1 MCHCRLSV
9 LNPKYR
15 ALLKEGAL
23 TMDEVVALPDSRILV
38 PCGKCSACRRQK
50 ALTWRG
56 RLLREFDDY
65 LNSLGITPRDN
76 YLDLPV
82 YFVTLTVSDKWRALV
97 EDSPSACMRW
107 FFEDIR
113 ALNNNKSLRH
123 WFIVEYGDYKK
134 YTGRIH
140 FHGIFFGLGSL
151 TYAQIR
157 RCWRFGKRVDISRV
171 RSRACMTYV
180 TKYITKGNNHA
191 LVQAATGRF
200 PHLSKIYSSAG
211 IGSSLYTDSFS
222 SIAKSASLLGPVT
235 VSYMNFKFAV
245 PYYYMRRAMDKV
257 SPHLAEQRR
266 ILNSF
271 IRQFCGWLNFFGIKI
286 PSVNFNPN
294 AMFADGVRYLPARL
308 RRYAHLALLE
318 SNPSPPSIDFAR
330 RQVKQLLKL
339 FSLYE
344 YDHLRPPGFLS
355 EIQCALRAV

>member
-15 ALLKEGAL
+15 SLIKEGAL
-23 TMDEVVALPDSRILV
+23 TMDEVASLPDSRILV

-65 LNSLGITPRDN
+65 LESLNIAPADTH
-76 YLDLPV
+76 LHLPV

-107 FFEDIR
+107 FFEDLR
-113 ALNNNKSLRH
+113 ALNGGKSLRH

-140 FHGIFFGLGSL
+140 FHGIFFGLGKLS
-151 TYAQIR
+151 YNQVR
-157 RCWRFGKRVDISRV
+157 RCWRFGERVDISHV

-211 IGSSLYTDSFS
+211 IGSSLYTESYS
-222 SIAKSASLLGPVT
+222 AIAATAASLGPVT
-235 VSYMNFKFAV
+235 VSYCNFKFTV
-245 PYYYMRRAMDKV
+245 PYYYMRRAMDRV
-257 SPHLAEQRR
+257 SPHMAEQRR

-271 IRQFCGWLNFFGIKI
+271 IRQFSGWLNYFGLKVR
-286 PSVNFNPN
+286 SSGQDF
-294 AMFADGVRYLPARL
+294 ASLFADGIRYLPSRL
-308 RRYAHLALLE
+308 KRYAYLAQFE
-318 SNPSPPSIDFAR
+318 DSPSPPSIDFAR
-330 RQVKQLLKL
+330 RQVKQLLHL
-339 FSLYE
+339 FTLYE
-344 YDHLRPPGFLS
+344 YDYLRPPGFVS
-355 EIQCALRAV
+355 EIQRALRAV